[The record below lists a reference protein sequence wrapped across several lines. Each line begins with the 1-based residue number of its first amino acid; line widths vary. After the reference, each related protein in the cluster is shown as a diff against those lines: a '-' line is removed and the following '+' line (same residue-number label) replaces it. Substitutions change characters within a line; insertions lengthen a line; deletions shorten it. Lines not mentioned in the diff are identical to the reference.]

1 MSEEIQKNLE
11 EYISPRMR
19 SKWYADNWSLFDTV
33 IEEIMAKD
41 YPILYVAEYLV
52 SQGNPFALKTIQ
64 KHVREEITRR
74 LSK

>member
-1 MSEEIQKNLE
+1 MSQEIQKNLE
-11 EYISPRMR
+11 EFVSPKLRK
-19 SKWYADNWSLFDTV
+19 KWYVDNWDLFDTV

-64 KHVREEITRR
+64 KHVKEEITRR

>member
-1 MSEEIQKNLE
+1 MSAEIQKHLE
-11 EYISPRMR
+11 EFVSPKLRK
-19 SKWYADNWSLFDTV
+19 KWYSDNWDLFDTV
-33 IEEIMAKD
+33 INEIMAKD

-64 KHVREEITRR
+64 KHVKEEITRR